1 MTMTRLLTIAIGAD
15 TDIIVARQRTR
26 MLTEL
31 MGFDAQDQNRIT
43 TSISEI
49 VRNALEY
56 ARGGKIDYAVVQNDA
71 GQQVLQITV
80 TDKGPGIPDV
90 KAILEGRHVSI
101 TGMGIGITGARRLM
115 DDFVITSTPDKGT
128 TVVMHKALSKRA
140 PAITSA
146 TLRKIGDA
154 LVINSKID
162 PVAEI
167 RRQNQETLLQF
178 QELQKRQEELEVL
191 NQELSDTN
199 RGVVALY
206 AELEER
212 ADHLRRADQL
222 KTRFLSNMSHEFRT
236 PLNSILSLAKLLLA
250 RIDGELSPEQEKQ
263 VQFIRSGAETLS
275 ELVNNLLDLARVEA
289 GKTVVHAKEF
299 LVTDLFGALR
309 GMLRPILVTDKVEL
323 VFEPADDIPS
333 IFGDEGKLS
342 QILRNFVSNAL
353 KFTEKGEIKVWAQY
367 DPDKATVTFLV
378 RDTGLGIAA
387 KDVATIWEEFGQVHN
402 RLQSKVKG
410 TGLGLPLSKKLAIL
424 MGGDVNVDSTPG
436 VGSIFSVTLPRVF
449 ATGPEKSDAPEWTPD
464 PARLPVIAVEDDAAD
479 SFSLER
485 MLAHTKYQLITTRTI
500 EEARAVLAQ
509 VTPAAFV
516 LDVVLQ
522 GEESWRL
529 LIELK
534 QNERTT
540 HIPVLVVSSSEEERK
555 ARSFGADEY
564 LSKPVAIEKM
574 VAALDTLTGSESTVN
589 VLVVDDDEVSRYLI
603 RQLLPRGAFA
613 MMEAETGEEGLRIAA
628 AQRPDM
634 ILLDL
639 DMVGM
644 NGYEFLARA
653 QETDELKGIPIVVA
667 TAMVMDET
675 VRRGLSDAAGILS
688 KYDLN
693 TEVLVTAI
701 RAVVSR
707 DDQRAA

>member
-1 MTMTRLLTIAIGAD
+1 MSTRLLTIAIDAE

-26 MLTEL
+26 TVTAML
-31 MGFDAQDQNRIT
+31 GFDDQDQNRIT
-43 TSISEI
+43 TAVSEI

-56 ARGGKIDYAVVQNDA
+56 ARGGRIEYALLPGTPQE
-71 GQQVLQITV
+71 LQITV
-80 TDKGPGIPDV
+80 TDRGRGIADV
-90 KAILEGRHVSI
+90 EAILSGRHVST

-115 DDFVITSTPDKGT
+115 DDFKITSALGKGT
-128 TVVMHKALSKRA
+128 TVTMSKQLSRRALPVTA
-140 PAITSA
+140 P
-146 TLRKIGDA
+146 TLRKISDA
-154 LVINSKID
+154 LAVQSKVD

-167 RRQNQETLLQF
+167 RSQNQAMVVQY

-250 RIDGELSPEQEKQ
+250 RIDGPLSAEQEKQ

-289 GKTVVHAKEF
+289 GKTVVTAKEF
-299 LVTDLFGALR
+299 SVGELFGALR
-309 GMLRPILVTDKVEL
+309 GMLRPLLVAETVEL
-323 VFEPADDIPS
+323 IFEPADDLPPMY
-333 IFGDEGKLS
+333 GDEGKLS
-342 QILRNFVSNAL
+342 QILRNFISNAL
-353 KFTEKGEIKVWAQY
+353 KFTEKGQIRVWAQY
-367 DPDKATVTFLV
+367 DADKAATTFFV
-378 RDTGLGIAA
+378 RDSGLGIA
-387 KDVATIWEEFGQVHN
+387 DQDIATIWEEFGQVPN
-402 RLQSKVKG
+402 KLQSKVKG
-410 TGLGLPLSKKLAIL
+410 SGLGLPLSKKLAVL
-424 MGGDVNVDSTPG
+424 MGGDVHVESSIG
-436 VGSIFSVTLPRVF
+436 SGSIFSVTLPRVYSL
-449 ATGPEKSDAPEWTPD
+449 ANEPGAAPQWTLD
-464 PARLPVIAVEDDAAD
+464 PSRLPVIAVEDDAAD

-485 MLAHTKYQLITTRTI
+485 MLAHSRYQLITTRTI

-516 LDVVLQ
+516 LDVVLE

-534 QNERTT
+534 QNDRTN

-564 LSKPVAIEKM
+564 IAKPYTVEQI
-574 VAALDTLTGSESTVN
+574 VAALDGLTGSDSTLN

-613 MMEAETGEEGLRIAA
+613 MAEAASAEEGLAMAA
-628 AQRPDM
+628 AQRPDL

-639 DMVGM
+639 DMVGV
-644 NGYEFLARA
+644 NGYDFIKRA
-653 QETDELKGIPIVVA
+653 KESDALKDIPIVVA
-667 TAMVMDET
+667 TAMVMNDN
-675 VRRGLSDAAGILS
+675 VRRRLTEAAGILS

-693 TEVLVTAI
+693 TEMLVAAI
-701 RAVVSR
+701 RAAVN
-707 DDQRAA
+707 DDKRAA

>member
-1 MTMTRLLTIAIGAD
+1 MRVLTIAIDAE

-26 MLTEL
+26 TLTAL

-43 TSISEI
+43 TAVSEI

-56 ARGGKIDYAVVQNDA
+56 AQGGRIEYAVLPGTPQA
-71 GQQVLQITV
+71 LQITV
-80 TDKGPGIPDV
+80 TDQGKGIADV
-90 KAILEGRHVSI
+90 AAILAGRHVSA

-115 DDFVITSTPDKGT
+115 DNFSIKSVPGKGT
-128 TVVMHKALSKRA
+128 VVGMIKRLPKRA
-140 PAITSA
+140 AEITP
-146 TLRKIGDA
+146 TVLRKIADE
-154 LVINSKID
+154 LVKQHKVD

-178 QELQKRQEELEVL
+178 QELQKRQDELEVL

-250 RIDGELSPEQEKQ
+250 RIDGPLSSEQEKQ

-275 ELVNNLLDLARVEA
+275 DLVNDLLDLARVEA
-289 GKTVVHAKEF
+289 GKTVILAKEF
-299 LVTDLFGALR
+299 SVGDLFGALR
-309 GMLRPILVTDKVEL
+309 GMLRPILVTDTVDL
-323 VFEPADDIPS
+323 IFEPAEDLPPLYT
-333 IFGDEGKLS
+333 DEGKVS
-342 QILRNFVSNAL
+342 QILRNFISNAL
-353 KFTEKGEIKVWAQY
+353 KFTERGEIKVWAQY
-367 DPDKATVTFLV
+367 DADKACVTFFV
-378 RDTGLGIAA
+378 RDTGLGIAE
-387 KDVATIWEEFGQVHN
+387 KDIATIWEEFGQVPN
-402 RLQSKVKG
+402 KLQAKSKG
-410 TGLGLPLSKKLAIL
+410 TGLGLPLSKKLAML
-424 MGGDVNVDSTPG
+424 MGGDTNVESSVG
-436 VGSIFSVTLPRVF
+436 VGSVFSVTLPRVYS
-449 ATGPEKSDAPEWTPD
+449 TGTEVGVLPQWTPD

-479 SFSLER
+479 SFGLER
-485 MLAHTKYQLITTRTI
+485 MLVHSKYQLITTRTI
-500 EEARAVLAQ
+500 DEARAVLAQ
-509 VTPAAFV
+509 VMPAAFV
-516 LDVVLQ
+516 LDVVLA

-534 QNERTT
+534 QNDRTN
-540 HIPVLVVSSSEEERK
+540 HIPVLVVSSSQEERK

-564 LSKPVAIEKM
+564 IDKPYTIEQI
-574 VAALDTLTGSESTVN
+574 VDALDTLTGAKSTMN

-603 RQLLPRGAFA
+603 RQLLPRGAFTLS
-613 MMEAETGEEGLRIAA
+613 EAVTAEEGLAA
-628 AQRPDM
+628 AATQQPDL

-639 DMVGM
+639 DMAGV

-653 QETDELKGIPIVVA
+653 KKTETLKNIPIVVA
-667 TAMVMDET
+667 TAMVMDDSIRSRL
-675 VRRGLSDAAGILS
+675 VGAAGVLS

-693 TEVLVTAI
+693 TDMLVAAI
-701 RAVVSR
+701 RSAVNH
-707 DDQRAA
+707 DGQRAA